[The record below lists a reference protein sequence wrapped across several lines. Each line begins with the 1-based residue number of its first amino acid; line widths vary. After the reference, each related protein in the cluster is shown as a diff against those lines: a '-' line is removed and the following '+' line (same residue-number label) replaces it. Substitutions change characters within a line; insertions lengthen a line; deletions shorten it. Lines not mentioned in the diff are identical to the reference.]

1 MCECVHGCI
10 LGTHGWCIIDVIID
24 WSHSFQSCKLWN
36 VECHFMKKDLPDGL
50 PQQFQNITY
59 EEGERTEEKAE
70 TPRAERLRSQCSR
83 SFPAS
88 KRKLL
93 CTRRVAKKPSSLSL
107 SLSIFRPFESFRT
120 YVLIAFLTIH
130 MWIFKLRR
138 RNYGNVGFNPP
149 IGTKCETT
157 FRIVTIT
164 RLLESW
170 WLPMVFS
177 NLIAVYLEVNI
188 NRFCV

>member
-1 MCECVHGCI
+1 M
-10 LGTHGWCIIDVIID
+10 LGTHGWCIIHIIID
-24 WSHSFQSCKLWN
+24 WSHSFQSCRLWD

-59 EEGERTEEKAE
+59 EEGERTEEEAE

-93 CTRRVAKKPSSLSL
+93 HTRRVAKKPSSLSL
-107 SLSIFRPFESFRT
+107 SLSFPSSRIFPHICLNRFSDNSH
-120 YVLIAFLTIH
+120 VNLQA
-130 MWIFKLRR
+130 RR
-138 RNYGNVGFNPP
+138 CNYGNVSFNPP
-149 IGTKCETT
+149 IGAHISGRMQN
-157 FRIVTIT
+157 RIAIT

-170 WLPMVFS
+170 RLPMVFS
-177 NLIAVYLEVNI
+177 NLIAAYWEVNV
-188 NRFCV
+188 NRVCV